1 MGLDTA
7 APFLL
12 KYGYDRQIPSRGRQ
26 PRAAVTIVPAATTA
40 SGIPIVHADTVS
52 ISDEARVAYRRMF
65 QGSS

>member
-1 MGLDTA
+1 MTV
-7 APFLL
+7 
-12 KYGYDRQIPSRGRQ
+12 KYPVVVANPALPS
-26 PRAAVTIVPAATTA
+26 PKPDVYRAAVREVTIVPAATTA